1 MAIAR
6 NFLEDCNKVGVCFFD
21 ISTFK
26 CFLGSFDDN
35 SSNQILKNVLS

>member
-1 MAIAR
+1 MALAR
-6 NFLEDCNKVGVCFFD
+6 NDLDGSSKVGVCFFD

-35 SSNQILKNVLS
+35 SSSSILKSVFT